1 MFNLS
6 GGVVTSGTE
15 WTDDGEVHEVHSLK
29 RRAASATRPV
39 PIPPQCVRML
49 RAHVK
54 RFDEAPD
61 GRLFRNQAGNYV
73 DAAAYGITWARAR
86 EHALTRT
93 ERTSR
98 LAERPYDPR
107 HAGISFWL
115 YSGVDPAEC
124 ARRAGQ
130 SIEALFRH
138 YAKFLDGLREQANR
152 LIEQSMNEWQR
163 VSQGDAPEG

>member
-1 MFNLS
+1 MWWIWNSSSGRQPSSLPSRSALS
-6 GGVVTSGTE
+6 SS
-15 WTDDGEVHEVHSLK
+15 DL
-29 RRAASATRPV
+29 
-39 PIPPQCVRML
+39 
-49 RAHVK
+49 
-54 RFDEAPD
+54 
-61 GRLFRNQAGNYV
+61 
-73 DAAAYGITWARAR
+73 
-86 EHALTRT
+86 
-93 ERTSR
+93 
-98 LAERPYDPR
+98 R

-130 SIEALFRH
+130 SIEVLFRH